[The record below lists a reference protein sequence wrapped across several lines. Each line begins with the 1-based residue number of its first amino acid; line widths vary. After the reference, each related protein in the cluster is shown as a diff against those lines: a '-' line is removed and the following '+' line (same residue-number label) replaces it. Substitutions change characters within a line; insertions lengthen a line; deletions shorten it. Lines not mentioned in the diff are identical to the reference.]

1 MNNFHKFLVIS
12 VLIHLLL
19 LLFLK
24 FPKEAPLL
32 FPQSPKILWMDLKK
46 HPYEVVDL
54 LPPAEESR
62 PKDSKFVGMYDMSA
76 EEETVAAHSS
86 RGDDSRKNR
95 SPVRRGDSRGTDA
108 VGSVSDDGMGPTA
121 GRTPTQDFDLP
132 EDFYPDFR
140 RGSHTYL
147 NVLRFPDVQYFV
159 RLKRV
164 FKMTWNPE
172 PPLRIA
178 AFNTRI
184 NRGTVEVVLGV
195 SVDRKGNL
203 AEAFVYRSSG
213 IGQYDEEAL
222 RTIRASSPFS
232 VPPAKLLEGDGLLRM
247 SWTFTVYL

>member
-1 MNNFHKFLVIS
+1 MNNFHKFLAIS

-24 FPKEAPLL
+24 IPKEDPLL

-46 HPYEVVDL
+46 HPYEVVDV
-54 LPPAEESR
+54 LPPLEESR
-62 PKDSKFVGMYDMSA
+62 PKDSKFVGMYDMTA
-76 EEETVAAHSS
+76 EEETVAIAQGRSEKQKQKGSAEKPREKPRPQDGFGMTLPERKSS
-86 RGDDSRKNR
+86 
-95 SPVRRGDSRGTDA
+95 DA
-108 VGSVSDDGMGPTA
+108 FNEA
-121 GRTPTQDFDLP
+121 LP

-184 NRGTVEVVLGV
+184 NRGTVEAVLGV

-213 IGQYDEEAL
+213 IGRYDEEAL